1 MRRTARGLGAVLIV
15 ALTVGRAV
23 VSWAQPYEDR
33 SPRARAL
40 ATAAAVAANTLPV
53 VPTYVE
59 PRCLLPY
66 VLCKFVFAVGAVTAA
81 GESLAMSGGSDMA
94 QPHALLHRGL
104 GGDWFVTPKDM
115 LGITKPDL
123 LPEVAPSGGGG
134 GEKFI
139 PPPR

>member
-23 VSWAQPYEDR
+23 VSRAESYEDR
-33 SPRARAL
+33 SPRAKAL
-40 ATAAAVAANTLPV
+40 ATAGAVAANTLPV

-94 QPHALLHRGL
+94 QPHNLLHRGL

-123 LPEVAPSGGGG
+123 LPEVAPPSGGG
-134 GEKFI
+134 GEKFV

>member
-1 MRRTARGLGAVLIV
+1 MRRTTRGLGAVVIV
-15 ALTVGRAV
+15 ALTVGRAAL
-23 VSWAQPYEDR
+23 SRAEPFFEDR
-33 SPRARAL
+33 STRAKAL
-40 ATAAAVAANTLPV
+40 ATAGAVAANTLPV

-81 GESLAMSGGSDMA
+81 GESLVMSGGSDLD

-115 LGITKPDL
+115 LGQTKPDL
-123 LPEVAPSGGGG
+123 LPEMAPPGGGG
-134 GEKFI
+134 DKFV